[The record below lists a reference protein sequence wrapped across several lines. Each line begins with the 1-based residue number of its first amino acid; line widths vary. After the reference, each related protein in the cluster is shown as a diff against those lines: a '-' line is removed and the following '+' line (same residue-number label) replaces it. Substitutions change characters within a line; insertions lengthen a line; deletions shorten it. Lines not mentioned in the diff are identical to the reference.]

1 TSSCVSCQLPWSPC
15 AVSHLQ
21 NISKLKKLLARYT
34 TDGKESLQKSYLFR
48 AFCKKDWSGRE
59 DSNLRPLGPK
69 PSALP
74 GCATPRLSCIPIDK
88 TGYSSHH
95 QKPWSRIAKN
105 LRHLSQ
111 PVHDDLF
118 GFSVQ
123 LTTRQT
129 FGHSRSEQY
138 WII

>member
-74 GCATPRLSCIPIDK
+74 GCATPRSILRRIHYFAEK
-88 TGYSSHH
+88 KRHSSERW
-95 QKPWSRIAKN
+95 KER
-105 LRHLSQ
+105 
-111 PVHDDLF
+111 
-118 GFSVQ
+118 
-123 LTTRQT
+123 
-129 FGHSRSEQY
+129 SRSLGNCAHHLALELDD
-138 WII
+138 